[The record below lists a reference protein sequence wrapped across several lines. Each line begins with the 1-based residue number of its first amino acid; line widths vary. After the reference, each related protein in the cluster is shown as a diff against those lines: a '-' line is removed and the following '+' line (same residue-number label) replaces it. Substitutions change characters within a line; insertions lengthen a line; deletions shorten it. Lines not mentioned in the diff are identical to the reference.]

1 MAKIADIVDM
11 PRSWW
16 IKVGAEVSDEIID
29 HTKNKGLDVQGR
41 KFKPLDPEYAERKKS
56 GDIRRVGAGNGE
68 ANLYATGDMLSD
80 LNTKRATSKSVTIG
94 WGLFESKKVVGNA
107 NNGRVIT
114 TRKRPLAKMVEK
126 FLQKM
131 IDKQTKR
138 NIKKND
144 TITVHKLGK

>member
-1 MAKIADIVDM
+1 MTKLAKIVDM
-11 PRSWW
+11 GRAWW
-16 IKVGAEVSDEIID
+16 FRVGEEVSQEIID
-29 HTKNKGLDVQGR
+29 HTKNKQLDVNDR
-41 KFKPLDPEYAERKKS
+41 KFKPLTPEYAARKKS
-56 GDIRRVGAGNGE
+56 GDIDRVGGGSGD
-68 ANLYATGDMLSD
+68 ANLYATSDMLSN
-80 LNTKRATSKSVTIG
+80 LKPRRTTEKFTVIG
-94 WGLFESKKVVGNA
+94 WDLIQSQKVVGNA